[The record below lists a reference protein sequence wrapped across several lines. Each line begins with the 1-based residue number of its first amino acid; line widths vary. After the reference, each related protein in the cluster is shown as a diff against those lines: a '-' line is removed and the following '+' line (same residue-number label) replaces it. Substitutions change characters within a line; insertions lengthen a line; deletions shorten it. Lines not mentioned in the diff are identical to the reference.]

1 MPDELLIKNVR
12 PAGGTTVD
20 VLVQGG
26 KIARVASGLAP
37 SSPAATVVNG
47 GDRLLLPGLVDA
59 HAHLDK
65 NLLGLAW
72 YPRKPGLTLQEK
84 MAEERD
90 ARVALGV
97 NYVEQTSKQLRISI
111 ANGSSHIRSGV
122 DVDTTGK
129 LRAFEGMMQAKADFK
144 DAISLQIVAYP
155 QSGLLSRP
163 GTIELVEEALKQGAD
178 VVGGLDPCLIERDP
192 VAHLN
197 AVFGLAEK
205 YDVDVDFHLHE
216 MGELGAYSLE
226 LIAERV
232 KAIGWEGRVI
242 VGHTFCL
249 GDLPEAYVDRLIGLL
264 LEAKIAIVSNGP
276 GGGQASPPVKKLKQ
290 AGVVVACGV
299 DGVRDTWAPMNMP
312 DMLMRTY
319 VVAYRNGLSDDEGLQ
334 LALDVSTYG
343 GAAALRLPDYG
354 ITPGCNADFFLVDGE
369 VPQQVVIERPAR
381 WLVVKGGRIVAR
393 EGACLA

>member
-1 MPDELLIKNVR
+1 MPEELLIQNVR
-12 PAGGTTVD
+12 PAGGSTID
-20 VLVQGG
+20 VLVKDGR
-26 KIARVASGLAP
+26 IAALEDGFNS
-37 SSPAATVVNG
+37 SSPAATVVDG
-47 GDRLLLPGLVDA
+47 GGRLLLPGLVDA

-65 NLLGLAW
+65 NLLGLPW

-90 ARVALGV
+90 ARVALDI
-97 NYVEQTSKQLRISI
+97 NYREQVAKQLRIEI
-111 ANGSSHIRSGV
+111 ASGTSHIRSGV

-129 LRAFEGMMQAKADFK
+129 LRAFDGVMQAKEDFK
-144 DAISLQIVAYP
+144 DQVTLQIVAYP
-155 QSGLLSRP
+155 QSGMLIRP
-163 GTIELVEEALKQGAD
+163 GTFELVEEALKQGAD

-216 MGELGAYSLE
+216 MGELGAYSIE

-242 VGHTFCL
+242 IGHTFCL
-249 GDLPEAYVDRLIGLL
+249 GDLPVEYVDRLIGLL
-264 LEAKIAIVSNGP
+264 LDAKIAIVSNGP

-312 DMLMRTY
+312 DMLMRAY
-319 VVAYRNGLSDDEGLQ
+319 VVAHRNGLSADEDLQ

-343 GAAALRLPDYG
+343 GAAALRIPEYG
-354 ITPGCNADFFLVDGE
+354 LAPGCAADFFLVEGE
-369 VPQQVVIERPAR
+369 TLPQVIIERPAR

-393 EGACLA
+393 EGECLV